1 MEHATRIDAL
11 VHIVQSKVKI
21 VENFPHQP
29 DADHAVVPLR
39 APNVVGFR
47 SATNPVQ
54 EVGRTA
60 GGIVCTRS

>member
-1 MEHATRIDAL
+1 MEDAGRIGTL
-11 VHIVQSKVKI
+11 EHIVQSKVKI

-29 DADHAVVPLR
+29 HANHAVVPLR

-60 GGIVCTRS
+60 GGIVRTRS